1 MKKNAFTLIELMVAT
16 GLMGLLLLA
25 LTTMIANGFRT
36 YRVGQK
42 RVEVSEKVNKVTSD
56 FEKVTRGA
64 TEIISADSSSFSYFS
79 YLHEDKRPAPTKINY
94 VLEEGRLIK
103 ESTPPFEDA
112 GRILY
117 RDEDKSS
124 RKVAENV
131 TNLDIFSYIDANG
144 SDLAFPV
151 QKDLIKAVRIT
162 VAVAVTVGKGT
173 ANASQSTVIGFRNLK
188 TNL

>member
-1 MKKNAFTLIELMVAT
+1 MRKMAFTLIELMVVT
-16 GLMGLLLLA
+16 GLTGLLLLL
-25 LTTMIANGFRT
+25 LTVMITNGFRS
-36 YRVGQK
+36 YRMGRT

-64 TEIISADSSSFSYFS
+64 TEIISADAASFSYYS

-94 VLEEGRLIK
+94 FVAEGRLVK
-103 ESTPPFEDA
+103 ESTPPFEDS
-112 GRILY
+112 GNILY
-117 RDEDKSS
+117 RDEDKSI

-131 TNLDIFSYIDANG
+131 TNVDLFSYIDANG
-144 SDLAFPV
+144 NDLSFPV
-151 QKDLIKAVRIT
+151 QMDLIKAVRIT
-162 VAVAVTVGKGT
+162 VSVAVPVGKGT